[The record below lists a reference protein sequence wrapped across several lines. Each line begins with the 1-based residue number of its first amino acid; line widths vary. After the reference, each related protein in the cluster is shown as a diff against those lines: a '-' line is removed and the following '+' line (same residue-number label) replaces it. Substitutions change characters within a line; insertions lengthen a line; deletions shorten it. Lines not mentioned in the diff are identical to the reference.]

1 MWAAGGTGCAV
12 LICLFSNLGAIGF
25 VGPDEPRYA
34 WIARAMATTGDWV
47 TPRLYGVPWFE
58 KPILYYWAAACG
70 FAIHLPAE
78 WASRFPSALAGLAAA
93 LAICWLGWRH
103 YGDEGGFATCPALLA
118 PLIFSASVAAIA
130 FARAA
135 TPDMLFTAS
144 LTLAMAS
151 AAGSLQKSA
160 ALRANATQDESAVR
174 RDQKYLVLFGT
185 FLGLGVLAK
194 GPAAILL
201 AGGAVAVWTL
211 ATNQWRAAI
220 RLAHP
225 IGIAAFCLVAL
236 PWYLLCALRN
246 PDFLHVFI
254 FQHNFQRYLTP
265 VFQHVQPFWF
275 FLPVTIAAL
284 LPWPVLL
291 IPAAQEGL
299 RIIREK
305 SWATS
310 PGFFFACW
318 AFFPILFFSF
328 SQSKLPSYIL
338 PAVPPLALLCAVGA
352 ARSLKKSRA
361 TVLLL
366 AGGMA
371 AVWLV
376 ASVVILHYV
385 SGLMRAWLEEAPF
398 ILSAKILFAIA
409 VLVSL
414 VLTACAYRR
423 KLGLALALC
432 AFIVVAAVLYAN
444 LRVLPVADLFYSARP
459 HRAFLARDAHPE
471 RIFTYRL
478 KRSWNYGLAFY
489 FEREL
494 PEWSPDNLD
503 AALILTTPEGF
514 DALKQSG
521 RYRGLLDEGYVGILY
536 VPVLPAS
543 RKR

>member
-1 MWAAGGTGCAV
+1 
-12 LICLFSNLGAIGF
+12 
-25 VGPDEPRYA
+25 
-34 WIARAMATTGDWV
+34 MATTSDWV

-78 WASRFPSALAGLAAA
+78 WAARFPSAVAALAAA
-93 LAICWLGWRH
+93 LAIGWLGWKH
-103 YGDEGGFATCPALLA
+103 YVDEGGFATCPALLA

-135 TPDMLFTAS
+135 TPDMLFSAS

-151 AAGSLQKSA
+151 AAGALRKST
-160 ALRANATQDESAVR
+160 ALRAAASQDQSAAR
-174 RDQKYLVLFGT
+174 RDKKYLLLFGA
-185 FLGLGVLAK
+185 FLGLAVLAK

-201 AGGAVAVWTL
+201 AGGSIGIWAL
-211 ATNQWRAAI
+211 ATKQWRAAF

-225 IGIAAFCLVAL
+225 LAVAAFCLIAL
-236 PWYLLCALRN
+236 PWYVICALRN

-254 FQHNFQRYLTP
+254 FQHNFQRYVTP

-299 RIIREK
+299 RIVREK
-305 SWATS
+305 SWTTS

-318 AFFPILFFSF
+318 AFFPVLFFSF

-352 ARSLKKSRA
+352 MRSLKKGRSTA
-361 TVLLL
+361 LLL
-366 AGGMA
+366 ASGMA

-376 ASVVILHYV
+376 ASVAILHFV
-385 SGLMRAWLEEAPF
+385 SRLPQTWLEQAPF
-398 ILSAKILFAIA
+398 LLSAKIILAIA
-409 VLVSL
+409 IFVSL
-414 VLTACAYRR
+414 VLIACGYRQR
-423 KLGLALALC
+423 LGLAIALC
-432 AFIVVAAVLYAN
+432 AFVVVAAVVYTN
-444 LRVLPVADLFYSARP
+444 FRVLPVADLFYSARA
-459 HRAFLARDAHPE
+459 HRAFLARDEHPE

-478 KRSWNYGLAFY
+478 KRTWNYGLAFY

-494 PEWSPDNLD
+494 PEWSPGNLD

-514 DALKQSG
+514 DELKSSG
-521 RYRGLLDEGYVGILY
+521 RYRGSLDESYVGILY

-543 RKR
+543 RIR